1 MQIFAMLWAFKEF
14 LNPEFLQAIF
24 QLIVKGILFAQSNF
38 YNEPGE
44 VQKQKCLDFINQS
57 YYIIDLQFKFPDEF
71 DQFIKTVFI
80 PFFIDGVVFLM
91 KNTGLMPEFEI
102 KKIDTVE
109 KIEVK

>member
-24 QLIVKGILFAQSNF
+24 QLIVKGILFAQSNY

-44 VQKQKCLDFINQS
+44 IQKQKCQAFIDES
-57 YYIIDLQFKFPDEF
+57 YHVIDLQFQFSDEF

-80 PFFIDGVVFLM
+80 PYFIDAFVFLL
-91 KNTGLMPEFEI
+91 KNTGLMPEDKI
-102 KKIDTVE
+102 K
-109 KIEVK
+109 